1 MTRPSEHDQGYDRA
15 ASGLQGTD
23 YIRSCMDWWEG
34 RFLYLKRKH
43 RLTTTPTLFQKWWYP
58 HRLQELDDELTAEV
72 WAIGVNDTLGIVGSE
87 GFWPWRT
94 DGPETL
100 FKTLGLETSDF
111 RIPPW
116 WEHLY
121 EEKER

>member
-1 MTRPSEHDQGYDRA
+1 MSRLSEHDPGYDRT
-15 ASGLQGTD
+15 ASSLQGTD
-23 YIRSCMDWWEG
+23 YIRSCMGWWEG
-34 RFLYLKRKH
+34 RFLYLKRTCKPK
-43 RLTTTPTLFQKWWYP
+43 LSLFRRWWYP

-72 WAIGVNDTLGIVGSE
+72 WAIGVNDTLGIVERE

-94 DGPETL
+94 DEPETL

-121 EEKER
+121 EEME